1 MIYFNIFMPLVI
13 GMSTSESIM
22 SISGPSAFSASITC
36 LADLTDVTVK
46 QKEYRFSAQITHYLQ
61 KPI

>member
-1 MIYFNIFMPLVI
+1 MPLVI